1 MCSPNTDT
9 LRKHVYAHTRTLTN
23 ILHTQAGI
31 IKYIFLF
38 LYIPD
43 TLTSHKHTQ
52 HRPAHTYLANIQCL
66 SCPSPQIHTYIY
78 APLPSEK
85 GIIHFH
91 ILLPHTQFLSIKL
104 HTYIDCIH
112 TRCAHELSQ
121 STHTHIHTHS
131 HTYKS
136 RCKDRTANT
145 HTCLCC
151 NTHANACQ
159 DTHKYVHKQKT
170 ALSLSPWLTLPH
182 TVLRLPCMNF
192 PTYFGLKL
200 QCTIAYE
207 WCVSL
212 HVGGLHYRFMA
223 QPCTPE
229 WKQPVL
235 YVLQLSSGK
244 ETIQKRKEIRKKKE
258 FIKATVA

>member
-1 MCSPNTDT
+1 MCRTPHNYTLYGIIMPQPHISICVQSKYTHTHT

-159 DTHKYVHKQKT
+159 DTQICAQTKDRT
-170 ALSLSPWLTLPH
+170 LSLSMTHSASYSVKIPMHELSNIFW
-182 TVLRLPCMNF
+182 V
-192 PTYFGLKL
+192 K
-200 QCTIAYE
+200 IAVYY
-207 WCVSL
+207 S
-212 HVGGLHYRFMA
+212 
-223 QPCTPE
+223 
-229 WKQPVL
+229 
-235 YVLQLSSGK
+235 
-244 ETIQKRKEIRKKKE
+244 I
-258 FIKATVA
+258 

>member
-1 MCSPNTDT
+1 MNWASQ
-9 LRKHVYAHTRTLTN
+9 HT
-23 ILHTQAGI
+23 
-31 IKYIFLF
+31 
-38 LYIPD
+38 
-43 TLTSHKHTQ
+43 
-52 HRPAHTYLANIQCL
+52 
-66 SCPSPQIHTYIY
+66 HTYI
-78 APLPSEK
+78 
-85 GIIHFH
+85 H
-91 ILLPHTQFLSIKL
+91 
-104 HTYIDCIH
+104 
-112 TRCAHELSQ
+112 
-121 STHTHIHTHS
+121 THTPIRVDARTELQTH
-131 HTYKS
+131 
-136 RCKDRTANT
+136 
-145 HTCLCC
+145 
-151 NTHANACQ
+151 THANACQ

-244 ETIQKRKEIRKKKE
+244 ETMQKRKEIRKKKKSLLRQLLHRKE
-258 FIKATVA
+258 HSAILLMCCFFMEEI